1 MKTNE
6 EKAHELYAYTCQL
19 VSQLMY
25 CSSKLREE
33 EDFAKVTD
41 EMINLVSA
49 YEDRIKIIK
58 KGD

>member
-25 CSSKLREE
+25 CSSKLQE

-41 EMINLVSA
+41 EMINLVSV

-58 KGD
+58 RGD

>member
-6 EKAHELYAYTCQL
+6 EKAHELYAYTCQI

-25 CSSKLREE
+25 CSSKVRE

-41 EMINLVSA
+41 EMINLVSV

-58 KGD
+58 KRD